1 MVVHIREEHEKAKVA
16 LDDLRLRDNGGR
28 RSGLDRRRFSY
39 AGHVP
44 ERREGVER
52 RISLDRRHNREE
64 RMPDR
69 RMAAQSLP
77 SKDRRRSVD
86 RRDYVIA

>member
-1 MVVHIREEHEKAKVA
+1 MKENIDISHVTFSI
-16 LDDLRLRDNGGR
+16 RDNGGS

-52 RISLDRRHNREE
+52 RIGLDRRRNKEGRT
-64 RMPDR
+64 P
-69 RMAAQSLP
+69 
-77 SKDRRRSVD
+77 DRRRSVD
-86 RRDYVIA
+86 RRDFVIA